1 MTAGR
6 ISGSTAL
13 TFPARLLTWCC
24 ITTVGAGWP
33 STGANAG
40 CMSTASGCPP
50 SSSVMV
56 GPSLSAIRT
65 TGPDWSSSSAH
76 RCPCHRGMRRRLGC
90 GPRRR
95 PPARIANRSGKP
107 GHRPLNH
114 HPGRI
119 GRTDRRFHRRHRP
132 PCRSSRHR
140 PASAQRRNRI
150 SRYRP
155 PNNLPPNDFRR
166 PRQSQKR
173 HSPPPSQHRHRRL
186 SATRQN
192 RIRSYPPANFRR
204 SSRHRPRR
212 IRYRRHRPRRIRYRR
227 PASRSRD
234 RSPGRRQRT
243 RHRKLSR
250 NRRQLGPRSPN
261 ASGHRLSGG

>member
-6 ISGSTAL
+6 ISGSTAP
-13 TFPARLLTWCC
+13 TFPARPLTWCC
-24 ITTVGAGWP
+24 ITTGSAGWP
-33 STGANAG
+33 STGANAE

-56 GPSLSAIRT
+56 GPSLSAIRI

-76 RCPCHRGMRRRLGC
+76 RCPCHRGMRHRTGC
-90 GPRRR
+90 VPRRR
-95 PPARIANRSGKP
+95 RARIANRSGKA

-114 HPGRI
+114 RPGRI
-119 GRTDRRFHRRHRP
+119 SRTARRFSRTARRFRRRHL

-140 PASAQRRNRI
+140 PTSAQRRKRI

-166 PRQSQKR
+166 PRQSRKR
-173 HSPPPSQHRHRRL
+173 HSLPPGQHRHRRL
-186 SATRQN
+186 SATRRN

-204 SSRHRPRR
+204 SSRQRPRR
-212 IRYRRHRPRRIRYRR
+212 IRSRRLASRRRHRR
-227 PASRSRD
+227 
-234 RSPGRRQRT
+234 PGRRQRT

-250 NRRQLGPRSPN
+250 NRRQLGPPSPN
-261 ASGHRLSGG
+261 ASGDPLSVG